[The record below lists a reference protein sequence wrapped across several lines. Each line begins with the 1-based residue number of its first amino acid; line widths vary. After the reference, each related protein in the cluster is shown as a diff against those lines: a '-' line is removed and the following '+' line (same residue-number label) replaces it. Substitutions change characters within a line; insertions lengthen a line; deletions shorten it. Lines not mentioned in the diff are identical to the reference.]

1 MTISQKHVVDGI
13 LGVIGVGVDIIRIS
27 RVRKVFDEHGERF
40 LRRVFFEDEISYIM
54 KAPSKFY
61 ERIASTFSAK
71 ESVFKTIGMRR
82 PIIFRD
88 IQIIRTPQPSAILH
102 GITKKTAE
110 EKGIEK
116 ILLSI
121 THDGDIC
128 ITFAIAVGRR

>member
-1 MTISQKHVVDGI
+1 MIWEKHIADEF
-13 LGVIGVGVDIIRIS
+13 LGVVGVGVDIIRIS

-40 LRRVFFEDEISYIM
+40 LRRVFLEDEISYIM

-61 ERIASTFSAK
+61 ERIASTFSSK
-71 ESVFKTIGMRR
+71 ESVFKTVGMRR

-88 IQIIRTPQPSAILH
+88 IQIIRTPQPSAVLH
-102 GITKKTAE
+102 GITKKTADE
-110 EKGIEK
+110 RGIEK

-128 ITFAIAVGRR
+128 ITFAIALGRR